1 MLSRAEN
8 VTVQGDAHSEAT
20 ATLLPFGS
28 IAMHRTATPAAEV
41 NGASNETESLE
52 YRRTSVS
59 SLLESQ
65 QSSYGNETQ
74 G

>member
-1 MLSRAEN
+1 MR
-8 VTVQGDAHSEAT
+8 GDAHSEAT

-52 YRRTSVS
+52 
-59 SLLESQ
+59 
-65 QSSYGNETQ
+65 
-74 G
+74 